1 MGYDSEGKQSVFNA
15 GVAMAERI
23 DFLQRAI
30 NSSRFNPLALN
41 PETQTFN
48 YQVMID
54 ANDALLNEAWSKL
67 TETERK
73 EARRMRK
80 LVKDFILMKPI
91 VSKSN
96 KGELRVNNE
105 NYAKFMELID
115 LYEKLNKE
123 LLDSHSLNSPDSDDD
138 DGL

>member
-30 NSSRFNPLALN
+30 NAARFNPLAMN

-48 YQVMID
+48 YQIMID

-67 TETERK
+67 TEK
-73 EARRMRK
+73 EKTQARRIRK
-80 LVKDFILMKPI
+80 LVKEFVMIKPI
-91 VSKSN
+91 VSRSN
-96 KGELRVNNE
+96 KGEMRVNNE
-105 NYAKFMELID
+105 NYLRFMELID
-115 LYEKLNKE
+115 IYEKINKE
-123 LLDSHSLNSPDSDDD
+123 LLDAHSLNSPDSDDD